1 MGIKWQDVK
10 VGSSVLTNNIY
21 IGKVKKE
28 KSGFEIWT
36 DRSGDMTNQFI
47 GAVKEH
53 LKLRCEREEEYKDGI
68 TLTFKDGSELKYIP
82 SKVSEEEVKE

>member
-21 IGKVKKE
+21 IGKVKKD

-36 DRSGDMTNQFI
+36 DRSGDMTDQFI

-53 LKLRCEREEEYKDGI
+53 LKNRCEGEEDYKEGI
-68 TLTFKDGSELKYIP
+68 TLTLAVIHTSVYHYL
-82 SKVSEEEVKE
+82 